1 MKPQL
6 RAPLKSV
13 VLCLIFCTLASSWL
27 AAAETGQAER
37 ADEFLPPI
45 PEGKHWVLAW
55 RDEFDGAKL
64 DESKWEILGD
74 WKRRDGYWVKED
86 SYLDGKGNL
95 ILRTKKAGDK
105 FTCGAVR
112 TRGRFEHAFG
122 YWVCRCKFPTQEG
135 HWPAFWLMGD
145 GVGKVGDDGR
155 DGTEIDIMEKPWRED
170 KITQNLHWDGYGKA
184 HKSAGTGEITIP
196 GVSEGFHTFGLF
208 WTPEEYVFYVDGKE
222 TWRTNAGSV
231 SQVPQFMKLTEEI
244 GKWGGDITKANL
256 PDSFVVDYVRVYD
269 VAEQEG
275 SAEAK
280 EIITKAVDVKPSP
293 RQLAW
298 QQLEFIGFVHFGV
311 NTFTGREW
319 GTGTEDPKIFDPE
332 KLDTDQWCRTAK
344 AAGMKQIILTAKH
357 HDGFC
362 LWQTR
367 YTTHSVA
374 SSTWR
379 GGKGDVLRDLA
390 ASCKKYGLKVGVY
403 LSPAD
408 LYQIESPD
416 GLYGNLSAYSERTIP
431 HAVPGRPFRDKRTF
445 KYLVDDYNEYFL
457 NQLFELLTEY
467 GPIHEVWFDGAH
479 PKRKGDQKYTYAQWY
494 AMIRQLAP
502 EAVIF
507 GKGPDVRW
515 CGNEAGGTRD
525 AEWSVIPIS
534 APADKFDWP
543 DMTAKDLGSLG
554 KLQETLSKG
563 GYLHWYPAETDTS
576 IRQGWFWRDEQQRV
590 KTAGQ
595 ILDIWFRCV
604 GGNTV
609 LLLNVPPNRDGLFAE
624 RDCKVLTEVGEVLR
638 ETFKTDL
645 AAGAKA
651 TASASRGPGF
661 EAANVLDGD
670 TTTCWMPP
678 DETSKIRPF
687 LDGTQAEL
695 TISLAGEKT
704 FNVVVFQEQIRDYGQ
719 RIAKFTIDAQVSGQW
734 QQIAEGQT
742 VGYKRICRMPD
753 VTTDKVRIR
762 ILDSRV
768 CPTISTFALFR
779 APPIR

>member
-1 MKPQL
+1 MKLQL
-6 RAPLKSV
+6 RTLLKSIV
-13 VLCLIFCTLASSWL
+13 FCLTFCTPASSWL
-27 AAAETGQAER
+27 AAAETSQKER

-55 RDEFDGAKL
+55 RDEFSGAKL

-74 WKRRDGYWVKED
+74 SKRRDGYWVKED

-95 ILRTKKAGDK
+95 IIRTKQDGER
-105 FTCGAVR
+105 FTSGAVR
-112 TRGRFEHAFG
+112 TRGKFEHAFG

-135 HWPAFWLMGD
+135 HWPAFWLMAG
-145 GVGKVGDDGR
+145 GVSKVGDEGR

-170 KITQNLHWDGYGKA
+170 KITQNLHWDGYGKE

-196 GVSEGFHTFGLF
+196 GVSQGFHTFGLH
-208 WTPEEYVFYVDGKE
+208 WTPEQYVFYVDGKE
-222 TWRTNAGSV
+222 TWRTSAGGV
-231 SQVPQFMKLTEEI
+231 SQVPEFMKLTEEI
-244 GKWGGDITKANL
+244 GKWGGDIKKAAL

-269 VAEQEG
+269 AAEQGG
-275 SAEAK
+275 SAGQK
-280 EIITKAVDVKPSP
+280 DTITKAVDVKPSP

-319 GTGTEDPKIFDPE
+319 GTGTEDPKIFNPE
-332 KLDTDQWCRTAK
+332 KLDTDQWCRMMK
-344 AAGMKQIILTAKH
+344 AAGMTQVILTAKH

-367 YTTHSVA
+367 YTTHSVT

-390 ASCKKYGLKVGVY
+390 DSCKKHGLKLGVY

-416 GLYGNLSAYSERTIP
+416 GLYGNLSQYSERTIP
-431 HAVPGRPFRDKRTF
+431 RPVPGRPFRDSRTF
-445 KYLVDDYNEYFL
+445 KYVVDDYNEYFL
-457 NQLFELLTEY
+457 SQLFELLTEY

-494 AMIRQLAP
+494 AMIRELAP

-515 CGNEAGGTRD
+515 CGNEAGDTRG
-525 AEWSVIPIS
+525 AEWSVVPIS

-543 DMTAKDLGSLG
+543 DMTAQDLASEG

-590 KTAGQ
+590 KTSEE
-595 ILDIWFRCV
+595 ILDVLFRCV

-609 LLLNVPPNRDGLFAE
+609 LLLNVPPNSDGLFAE
-624 RDCKVLTEVGEVLR
+624 RDTKVLTEVGQVLR
-638 ETFKTDL
+638 ETFKTNL
-645 AAGAKA
+645 AVGATA

-661 EAANVLDGD
+661 EPASALDGD

-678 DETSKIRPF
+678 DWT
-687 LDGTQAEL
+687 TQAEL
-695 TISLAGEKT
+695 VITLPGPKT
-704 FNVVVFQEQIRDYGQ
+704 FNVVMFQEQIRDYGQ
-719 RIAKFTIDAQVSGQW
+719 RIAKFAVDAQVNGQW

-742 VGYKRICRMPD
+742 VGYKRICRTPD

-762 ILDSRV
+762 ILDSRL
-768 CPTISTFALFR
+768 CPTIATFALFR
-779 APPIR
+779 GIQD